1 MNKTQAIVV
10 GIGLLLIAGLYF
22 LPIKSQKSIDT
33 DKTRSLTME
42 LTDESTLIKEAEQKY
57 TPNQMLQV
65 RTMIEFM
72 ASETDDSLKLDQMA
86 KISGQWYQL
95 GEPALAGIYAEKIA
109 EKRDTEESWGIAG
122 TTYAAGMRK
131 YEDGKNKTFSRNKA
145 VKAFENAISIN
156 PESSNNR
163 VNLALCYV
171 EMPLQNQP
179 MKGILMLR
187 DMLDK
192 NPDDVMALTQLGRL
206 AIRTGQFEKAIERL
220 SKARSIEP
228 NNEKVRLLLLQAY
241 EATGNINA
249 ANALK
254 AQD

>member
-10 GIGLLLIAGLYF
+10 GIGLLLVAGLYF
-22 LPIKSQKSIDT
+22 LPIKSQKSVEID
-33 DKTRSLTME
+33 KSRSLTME
-42 LTDESTLIKEAEQKY
+42 LTDESALMKEAEEKY
-57 TPNQMLQV
+57 TPNQMLQI

-72 ASETDDSLKLDQMA
+72 SSETDDSLKMDWAA

-109 EKRDTEESWGIAG
+109 NIKDTEESWGIAG

-131 YEDGKNKTFSRNKA
+131 YEDEKNRIFCRDKA
-145 VKAFENAISIN
+145 IKAFENAISIN

-171 EMPLQNQP
+171 EIPLQDQP
-179 MKGILMLR
+179 MKGVLMLR

-220 SKARSIEP
+220 TKARSIEP
-228 NNEKVRLLLLQAY
+228 KNERVRLLLLQAY
-241 EATGNINA
+241 EATGNTSA